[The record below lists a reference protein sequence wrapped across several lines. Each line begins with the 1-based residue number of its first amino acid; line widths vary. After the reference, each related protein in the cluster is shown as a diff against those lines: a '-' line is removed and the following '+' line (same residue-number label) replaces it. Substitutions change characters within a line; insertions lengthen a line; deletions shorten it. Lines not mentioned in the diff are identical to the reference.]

1 MKNILIVGFGL
12 SGRSAAQ
19 FLVARGMNVIAVD
32 DKCDE
37 IPRSS
42 SIEIFKDVPKGISF
56 DYAVCSPGIAP
67 THPIIRQLN
76 DQYIKIISEVELAFE
91 HIKNPVIGV
100 SGTNGKTTVTLLTAH
115 ILNACGMK
123 ACALGNVGIPLT
135 SAIDTLSLKEIVVAE
150 LSSYQLEGLNVP
162 ILDASA
168 LLNITPD
175 HLDRYHSMEKYAEAK
190 MKLQKITKDSLRFY
204 IDQKSYSEY
213 GTFLKNSPVS
223 TFGYGDQTLST
234 DLKSIFFDGN
244 HLVDLP
250 GTLQNKKCHDL
261 ENFLAAFALC
271 WSMGAAPQA
280 IQSAYENFTKPS
292 HRIEFIKELQ
302 GIKFYDD
309 SKGTNIDAVIRA
321 VESIEGS
328 IHLIAGGVD
337 KGSSYFPW
345 VSGFHNKVKKVYAIG
360 QSSQKIHQE
369 LENSIDVELFPSLE
383 SAVIAAY
390 QNAMLGENVLLSP
403 GCASFD
409 MFKDYVDRGLSFQ
422 KIITTLSS

>member
-19 FLVARGMNVIAVD
+19 FLISRGMNVIAVD
-32 DKCDE
+32 DKRDE
-37 IPRSS
+37 IASLS
-42 SIEIFKDVPKGISF
+42 SIEIFKDLPEGIIF
-56 DYAVCSPGIAP
+56 DYAVCSPGVPP
-67 THPIIRQLN
+67 THSIIRQLN
-76 DQYIKIISEVELAFE
+76 SKHIKIMSEVELAFD
-91 HIKNPVIGV
+91 HIKNPIIGV
-100 SGTNGKTTVTLLTAH
+100 SGTNGKTTVTLLTSH
-115 ILNACGMK
+115 ILNACGIK

-135 SAIDTLSLKEIVVAE
+135 SAIDTLSSNEIVVAE
-150 LSSYQLEGLNVP
+150 LSSYQLEDLKTP
-162 ILDASA
+162 LLDASV

-175 HLDRYHSMEKYAEAK
+175 HLDRYHTMENYAKAK
-190 MKLQKITKDSLRFY
+190 MQLQKITKNPLRFF
-204 IDQKSYSEY
+204 IDHKSYSEY

-223 TFGYGDQTLST
+223 TYGYEDQTLST

-250 GTLQNKKCHDL
+250 GILQNKKNHDL

-271 WSMGAAPQA
+271 WSMGAAPHA
-280 IQSAYENFTKPS
+280 IQAAYETFIKPH
-292 HRIEFIKELQ
+292 HRIEFVKEHQ

-337 KGSSYFPW
+337 KGSSYSPW
-345 VSGFHNKVKKVYAIG
+345 IPIFHNKVKKVYAIG
-360 QSSQKIHQE
+360 QAAQKIHQE
-369 LENSIDVELFPSLE
+369 LENSIEVELYLTLQ
-383 SAVIAAY
+383 SAVSAAY
-390 QNAMLGENVLLSP
+390 QNAKAGENVLLSP

-422 KIITTLSS
+422 KIISSL